1 MAHIL
6 DFLTECFH
14 EGFQFS
20 TIAGFKYAISAYQN
34 PIWGIKVGSHPIVSA
49 LLSGIFNNRPPQ
61 PKYIFARDVKR
72 VIEFLTALPYDSDLI
87 LKNFTLKLTLTL
99 TSTLRFL
106 TKNNSGYIFHFRKNT
121 EISRKGKLRKTIIF
135 IPFDPNKNLCVC
147 LPSYWF
153 VFREKKGVA

>member
-1 MAHIL
+1 M
-6 DFLTECFH
+6 
-14 EGFQFS
+14 
-20 TIAGFKYAISAYQN
+20 
-34 PIWGIKVGSHPIVSA
+34 SA

-61 PKYIFARDVKR
+61 PKYIFVRDVKR

-135 IPFDPNKNLCVC
+135 IPFDPNKNLLCVC
-147 LPSYWF
+147 HHIDLYLE
-153 VFREKKGVA
+153 RKKEWHKTEPQLLLSFIGTHPGVSTLTISRWIISFKFIRY